1 MTQVLLPGRPVGFGC
16 TLCKHVR
23 HSTAMRQ
30 RGYVTGLVA
39 LLWVASCAHV
49 PTAPRSQPASVT
61 SPGAAVPKSFAAPPS
76 AFWDRI
82 FEGFHFARQQA
93 ERSRAPSVAPSGVR
107 EVGGERV
114 IYELTAAV
122 RLHVPST

>member
-61 SPGAAVPKSFAAPPS
+61 SPGAAVPESSAAPPFRFLGQDFRGLS
-76 AFWDRI
+76 L
-82 FEGFHFARQQA
+82 
-93 ERSRAPSVAPSGVR
+93 RS
-107 EVGGERV
+107 
-114 IYELTAAV
+114 TAG
-122 RLHVPST
+122 